1 MVGVSVDQFP
11 TGKNV
16 YEKGS
21 MCGAWMPDG
30 PPAST
35 LLGAMLSRG
44 GLVGDA
50 TSQGG
55 ETGGN
60 KEAGLLG
67 CGPPAMELTPPW
79 LRL

>member
-55 ETGGN
+55 
-60 KEAGLLG
+60 
-67 CGPPAMELTPPW
+67 
-79 LRL
+79 